1 VKVIVS
7 LERSGGFTGQR
18 LTSSVETEELP
29 GAEMTEALRALE
41 ALASAARTAH
51 PAAPSQP
58 LYRLTIQR
66 PSGRQVV
73 EVAESE
79 VPAVI
84 RPLLAE
90 LMRRARP
97 RS

>member
-7 LERSGGFTGQR
+7 LERSGGYTGKR
-18 LTSSVETEELP
+18 LTSSVETGELP

-41 ALASAARTAH
+41 AFASSARTARS
-51 PAAPSQP
+51 AAPSQP
-58 LYRLTIQR
+58 LYRLTLHR
-66 PSGRQVV
+66 PSGQQVV
-73 EVAESE
+73 VMAESE

-90 LMRRARP
+90 LMRRARA
-97 RS
+97 